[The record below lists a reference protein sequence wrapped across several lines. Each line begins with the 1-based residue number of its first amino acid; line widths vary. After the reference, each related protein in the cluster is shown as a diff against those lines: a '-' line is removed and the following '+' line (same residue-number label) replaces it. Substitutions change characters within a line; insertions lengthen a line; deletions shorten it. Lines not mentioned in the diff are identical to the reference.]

1 MDHANVWIKMVVN
14 VRAKSSRINHP
25 NFLKVKLG
33 MLKVFFIDR
42 GLQALNS
49 VAEITTPM
57 TTALLSTI
65 TTNSNS
71 SIIISNQEATV
82 VIDKMVSPTIMT
94 NTTTIRTTNLREGD
108 RTIIIS
114 TVAVGVVDI
123 PATGTRIRG
132 RRLILLGVR
141 HRRLILGV
149 TSVSRVVI
157 SMTTRTDHRSIETS
171 FITIGNR
178 RRQVKQMELFN
189 YGSN

>member
-1 MDHANVWIKMVVN
+1 
-14 VRAKSSRINHP
+14 
-25 NFLKVKLG
+25 
-33 MLKVFFIDR
+33 
-42 GLQALNS
+42 
-49 VAEITTPM
+49 M

-65 TTNSNS
+65 TTSSNS
-71 SIIISNQEATV
+71 SSITSKQEATV